1 MDLNLWMIF
10 GAYFLGAIPFGLLIV
25 RWRKGI
31 DIRTI
36 GSGNIGA
43 SNVSRA
49 CGKFWGRVT
58 IFLDAGKG
66 AVPSA
71 LALHQEG
78 LELAGA
84 VGLAAIVGHCWPL
97 FLGFKGGKGVATT
110 AGVVAVVSPL
120 AGLAGALSWLV
131 VYKTSQK
138 SSLASLT
145 ACGALLAAVAVIR
158 VEQVPLVLAIVAIV
172 VLRHRENIQRLR
184 AGEERTSSL

>member
-1 MDLNLWMIF
+1 MLF
-10 GAYFLGAIPFGLLIV
+10 GAYFLGSIPFGLLIV

-49 CGKFWGRVT
+49 CGKFWGRTT
-58 IFLDAGKG
+58 ILLDAAKG
-66 AVPSA
+66 AAPSA
-71 LALHQEG
+71 LALQQES

-84 VGLAAIVGHCWPL
+84 VGLAAIVGHCWPI

-110 AGVVAVVSPL
+110 AGVVAVVSPV
-120 AGLAGALSWLV
+120 AGLVAALSWLA
-131 VYKTSQK
+131 VYKTSKK
-138 SSLASLT
+138 SSLASLV
-145 ACGALLAAVAVIR
+145 ACGALLVTGAAICLA
-158 VEQVPLVLAIVAIV
+158 QLPLVLAIVAIV